1 MIKFNEKPFYLSAE
15 QVKWVNDTYSSMTIE
30 EKIGQLFC
38 PIVFT
43 KDEKELRELV
53 NKKHIGGMLYREG
66 PGEEIRKA
74 HKILQDSSKIPLLTA
89 SNLEYGGNG
98 SALEGTYFGRE
109 MLVSATGDIKKAYQ
123 LGKVSCSEGAAVG
136 VNWAFAPVV
145 DIDRNYHNPI
155 TNVRTFGDN
164 VETIIGMG
172 KAYIEAAHEE
182 GVATSVKHFPGDG
195 IDERDQHLL
204 TSVNSLSCEE
214 WDNTY
219 GRIYKEM
226 IKAGTLTIMA
236 AQIAMPAYEEY
247 FDGEE
252 CKRILPAT
260 LSRNLLIKL
269 LREKLGFNGLI
280 TTDATPMVG
289 FCSAMDRET
298 AVPMSIECGCDMF
311 LFNRNMDEDFF
322 LMKKGYE
329 NGILS
334 DKRLEEAVKR
344 ILATKAAL
352 RLPEKKEEDKLV
364 PTEEALKIL
373 NCETYDTWAKE
384 CADEGVTLV
393 KDTQNLLPLD
403 SSKQTRVLLEVMGDF
418 ASNERVTN
426 SFVKKL
432 EEEGFEVT
440 IYKNEGFEVMHD
452 SVESFK
458 CRYDLVIYV
467 GNIETASN
475 KTVSRLNW
483 HTMFGLGNNMPWM
496 VHELPVMFIS
506 VGNPYHLLD
515 VPMIKTFING
525 YCNSEYVINAIV
537 EKMMGRSEF
546 KGKSPID
553 PFCEKVDT
561 RL

>member
-1 MIKFNEKPFYLSAE
+1 MIRFSEKPFYLSQE
-15 QVKWVNDTYSSMTIE
+15 QIKWVNDTYSSMTIE

-43 KDEKELRELV
+43 KDEKELQELI
-53 NKKHIGGMLYREG
+53 NKKYIGGMLYREG
-66 PGEEIRKA
+66 TGDEIRQA
-74 HKILQDSSKIPLLTA
+74 HKVLQDASKIPLLTA

-98 SALEGTYFGRE
+98 SAIEGTYFGRE
-109 MLVSATGDIKKAYQ
+109 MLVSATQDVKKAYQ

-155 TNVRTFGDN
+155 TNVRTFGDD
-164 VETIIGMG
+164 VDTIIEMG
-172 KAYIEAAHEE
+172 KAYIEGAHEE

-219 GRIYKEM
+219 GKIYEEM
-226 IKAGTLTIMA
+226 IKAGTLTVMA

-260 LSRNLLIKL
+260 LSKNLLTKL

-311 LFNRNMDEDFF
+311 LFNKNIDEDFVI
-322 LMKKGYE
+322 MKKGYD

-334 DKRLEEAVKR
+334 DERLEEAVKR

-352 RLPEKKEEDKLV
+352 KLPEKKEEGTLV
-364 PTEEALKIL
+364 PTKEALEIL
-373 NCETYDTWAKE
+373 NCETHDTWAKE

-393 KDTQNLLPLD
+393 KDTQNLLPLNP
-403 SSKQTRVLLEVMGDF
+403 SKQRKVLLEIMGDF
-418 ASNERVTN
+418 DSNKRVTN

-440 IYKNEGFEVMHD
+440 VYKNEGFEVMND

-458 CRYDLVIYV
+458 SRYDLVMYI

-496 VHELPVMFIS
+496 VHEVPVMFIS

-515 VPMIKTFING
+515 APMIKTFING
-525 YCNSEYVINAIV
+525 YCNSEYVINAVI
-537 EKMMGRSEF
+537 EKIMGRSEF

-553 PFCEKVDT
+553 PFCGKIDT